1 MIRFAYAAMLA
12 AVAMSAAP
20 EAANSLEVKVAVP
33 PEVVRMARDRLA
45 GNARP
50 QAPVLTLEGL
60 EIGQDEGLTVRVLG
74 PPDEQGMRRVIGVT
88 STIGAPQ
95 TKLKLPLQ
103 KVTLA
108 VALNDRALE
117 ALAKDGIVSLVLEV
131 RNNPSRKALRVDRVY
146 FVKPE

>member
-1 MIRFAYAAMLA
+1 MIRFAYAMILA

-33 PEVVRMARDRLA
+33 PEISRMARDRLA

-50 QAPVLTLEGL
+50 QSPVLMLEGL
-60 EIGQDEGLTVRVLG
+60 ETGQDEALSVRVLG
-74 PPDEQGMRRVIGVT
+74 PPDDKGIRPVIGVT

-95 TKLKLPLQ
+95 KKLKRPLQ

-108 VALNDRALE
+108 VPLNDRALD
-117 ALAKDGIVSLVLEV
+117 ALIKDGVMSLVLEI
-131 RNNPSRKALRVDRVY
+131 RNNPSREALRVDRVY
-146 FVKPE
+146 FVKPD